1 MDSSHY
7 LEQYIA
13 SLDMVPL
20 ALRELLNIES
30 VPCDIYALK
39 NGLFELILIQ
49 ESSID
54 KRLLGQILNN
64 SNGALYTLKNEHKK
78 IIKKQQELLRISTRS
93 LSMGNTIENTK
104 KQMNFLTL
112 NMYYLY
118 LDALDNETLNL
129 QLQSAHT
136 LSKVLMEMMHTHKEL
151 YEDYIGQK
159 HHYILAQPVLSS
171 LFLLGLLKNS
181 KTYIDQDIEAF
192 FLASLLKDVGMSFIP
207 TNKFEKNNLT
217 DSDKKQ
223 FLRHPQLSIKILNG
237 RTPLRPHHLKII
249 EHHHAFSDLRSEL
262 SQEMQIRLNPSVNVM
277 LGFETL
283 TTTIMDIIAAMLSD
297 RPYRS
302 ASTLLES
309 LEFVKKIMFDQFPT
323 EFKLIVQFFKKYYA

>member
-1 MDSSHY
+1 
-7 LEQYIA
+7 
-13 SLDMVPL
+13 MVPL
-20 ALRELLNIES
+20 ALRELFNIEY
-30 VPCDIYALK
+30 VPCDIYTLK
-39 NGLFELILIQ
+39 KGLFELILKK
-49 ESSID
+49 ESPVD
-54 KRLLGQILNN
+54 KKLLAQILNN
-64 SNGALYTLKNEHKK
+64 SSGSLYTLRVEHQK
-78 IIKKQQELLRISTRS
+78 IIKKQQELLRIATRS

-104 KQMNFLTL
+104 KQMSFLTL

-129 QLQSAHT
+129 QLQSAQA
-136 LSKVLMEMMHTHKEL
+136 LAKLLVAMMHIHKEL
-151 YEDYIGQK
+151 YDDYIRQK

-181 KTYIDQDIEAF
+181 KTYIDQDVEAF

-207 TNKFEKNNLT
+207 TDKFEKNNLT

-223 FLRHPQLSIKILNG
+223 FLRHPQISLKILTG

-262 SQEMQIRLNPSVNVM
+262 SPELQIRLNPSNNVM

-283 TTTIMDIIAAMLSD
+283 TTIIMDIIAAMLSD
-297 RPYRS
+297 RPYRG
-302 ASTLLES
+302 ACTLLES